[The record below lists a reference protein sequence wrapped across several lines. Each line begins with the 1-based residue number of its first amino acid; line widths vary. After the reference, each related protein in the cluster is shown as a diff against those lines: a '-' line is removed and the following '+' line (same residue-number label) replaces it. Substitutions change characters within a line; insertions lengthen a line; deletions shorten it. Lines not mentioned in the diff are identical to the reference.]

1 METVSAG
8 LLWEI
13 FKHARQWL
21 ANLRR
26 ASQVRKV
33 QSKKALRSIVSAARE
48 TAVYVR
54 QLEETGRRD
63 HKTELQLSLKWTDL
77 GFELE
82 DLGIQ
87 ELAEKCQIKG
97 KHWSNPNHYDRELL
111 KKADVSL
118 DRMEHLAQTILRE
131 ISC

>member
-26 ASQVRKV
+26 ASQERKL

-54 QLEETGRRD
+54 QLEETGKRD
-63 HKTELQLSLKWTDL
+63 HKIERQLSLKWTEL

-82 DLGIQ
+82 DLGIRD
-87 ELAEKCQIKG
+87 LAQKCQIKG
-97 KHWSNPNHYDRELL
+97 KHWSNPNHFGREFL

-118 DRMEHLAQTILRE
+118 DRMEHSAQTTLKE
-131 ISC
+131 ISR

>member
-1 METVSAG
+1 METVSAS

-21 ANLRR
+21 RNLRR
-26 ASQVRKV
+26 ASQKRKRQSV
-33 QSKKALRSIVSAARE
+33 QALRRIITASRE

-54 QLEETGRRD
+54 QLKETGDRD
-63 HKTELQLSLKWTDL
+63 HHTERQLSLKWTEL
-77 GFELE
+77 AFELE
-82 DLGIQ
+82 DLGIK
-87 ELAEKCQIKG
+87 ELANKCQIKG
-97 KHWSNPNHYDRELL
+97 KHWSNPNHYDREFL

-118 DRMEHLAQTILRE
+118 DRMEQLAQEILDE

>member
-1 METVSAG
+1 MDTVSTG

-26 ASQVRKV
+26 ASQERKV

-54 QLEETGRRD
+54 QLEETGKRD
-63 HKTELQLSLKWTDL
+63 HETERQLSLKWTKL

-82 DLGIQ
+82 DLGIR

-97 KHWSNPNHYDRELL
+97 KHWSNPNHYDREFL

-118 DRMEHLAQTILRE
+118 DKMEHLAQAILKE
-131 ISC
+131 ISR